1 MNEQTEKNFI
11 SLEEQSSGLPKDLD
25 ALIHDDATLVG
36 LQELIDKLEP
46 LIAGG
51 RLHRLVDIM
60 SIAADLV
67 DMSDKY
73 MVEKLAKAGEE
84 LIGGTWAVG
93 NAARMAS
100 TQLRAMEQTP
110 SLLGL
115 LRLAREPEV
124 RRGLTFLLLF
134 AGVIGTTHRYQD
146 LDYTAE

>member
-1 MNEQTEKNFI
+1 MT
-11 SLEEQSSGLPKDLD
+11 QSNDNYLSIDEGKALPKDID
-25 ALIHDDATLVG
+25 ALIQDDATLAG

-51 RLHRLVDIM
+51 RLHRLVDIA

-84 LIGGTWAVG
+84 LVGGTWAVG

-100 TQLRAMEQTP
+100 TQLRDMEQTP
-110 SLLGL
+110 SLIGL
-115 LRLAREPEV
+115 LRLAREPDV

-134 AGVIGTTHRYQD
+134 ASVIGKTHRYQD
-146 LDYTAE
+146 LDYTTE

>member
-1 MNEQTEKNFI
+1 MTQSNDNHL
-11 SLEEQSSGLPKDLD
+11 SLDGNTAASKSID
-25 ALIHDDATLVG
+25 ALIQDDATLVG
-36 LQELIDKLEP
+36 LQELIEKLEP

-51 RLHRLVDIM
+51 RLHRLVDLA

-84 LIGGTWAVG
+84 LVGGTWALG
-93 NAARMAS
+93 NAARMAG
-100 TQLRAMEQTP
+100 TQLRALEETP
-110 SLLGL
+110 SLIGL

-134 AGVIGTTHRYQD
+134 AGVIGKTHGYQD
-146 LDYTAE
+146 LDYTSE

>member
-1 MNEQTEKNFI
+1 MTQSNDNYLSIDKDE
-11 SLEEQSSGLPKDLD
+11 SLSENLD
-25 ALIHDDATLVG
+25 SLIKDDATLVG

-51 RLHRLVDIM
+51 RLHKLVDIA

-73 MVEKLAKAGEE
+73 MVEKVAKAGED
-84 LIGGTWAVG
+84 LVGGTWAVG

-100 TQLRAMEQTP
+100 TQLRGMEQTP
-110 SLLGL
+110 SLIGL
-115 LRLAREPEV
+115 LRLAREPNV

-134 AGVIGTTHRYQD
+134 AAVIGKTHHYQD